1 MKNEHHIPD
10 VNEIKTEADALDQ
23 SLALNRI
30 VMSLLQSQKESNKRL
45 FIALVLSLLCNLFI
59 VGGFLWYESQWEY
72 TTTETITTTQEVEG
86 DSAEIN
92 NVEGD
97 LYKDNATHNEGGLD

>member
-1 MKNEHHIPD
+1 MGKNGIPD
-10 VNEIKTEADALDQ
+10 VNDIKNESGALDQ
-23 SLALNRI
+23 SMALNRI
-30 VMSLLQSQKESNKRL
+30 VMALLQSQKDTNKRL
-45 FIALVLSLLCNLFI
+45 FIALILSLLCNLFI

-72 TTTETITTTQEVEG
+72 VTTETITTTQEVEG

-97 LYKDNATHNEGGLD
+97 LYKDSSTHNEGGLD